1 MEIACVDRKEA
12 GPGDLRLTSIPSVPR
27 FSPMARSL
35 PSVNT
40 ATRHPPRMLHLRSH
54 TQSFRFDRHDRHG
67 PYGCGRKPDRRLF
80 DPASRDKCKSQTRL
94 QHSLRLAHSR
104 SNHLFLIYR
113 WFSRVSVLFTVLHPV
128 G

>member
-67 PYGCGRKPDRRLF
+67 PYGS
-80 DPASRDKCKSQTRL
+80 ASRDKCKSQTRL